1 MIKKLIYVVF
11 VATLLW
17 TMGMDKEPAEAKS
30 AQTFEEFYQTLPKPV
45 KKYGKGTCKLF
56 YKVGKEENV
65 SPTVLAGIYQF
76 QGFKYN
82 NKLDEAE
89 LKETSVYLNF
99 YKPTIEKK
107 IPKVVKT
114 KDGRVITENEK
125 YWLSYIWGPANV
137 AKAMKTGV
145 FDLDKQDYEIQNF
158 DKKMSLF
165 RN

>member
-17 TMGMDKEPAEAKS
+17 TMGMDTKPTEAKS
-30 AQTFEEFYQTLPKPV
+30 TETFETFYRTLPKPI
-45 KKYGKGTCKLF
+45 KNYGKETCKLF

-65 SPTVLAGIYQF
+65 SPTVLAGIYHF

-82 NKLDEAE
+82 SKLDEAE

-99 YKPTIEKK
+99 YKPEIEKK

-114 KDGRVITENEK
+114 KDGRIVTENEK
-125 YWLSYIWGPANV
+125 YWLSYIWGSGNV

-145 FDLDKQDYEIQNF
+145 FDLDKQPFEIDIF
-158 DKKMSLF
+158 DRKMSVF